1 MQITVGEL
9 GKLLNGEIV
18 GNADILI
25 SKVAKIEEGEH
36 QALSFL
42 SNPKYEQYLYITE
55 SSAVI
60 VNKDFVPSSPVS
72 VTLIKVDDAYA
83 SFTYLLG
90 KFGNSSSN
98 KIGIDHTA
106 VVSTKVIIGK
116 NVYIG
121 AQSCIEENVEI
132 GEDSKI
138 YPQVFLGENV
148 KVGNNCII
156 FPGVKI
162 YHDCVIGNN
171 CIIHSGTVIGS
182 DGFGFAPL
190 PDRSYKK
197 IPQTGNVIIEDDVE
211 IGANCSIDRATMGS
225 TFIRKGV
232 KLDNLIQIAHN
243 VEIGEHTVIAAQS
256 GVAGSSKIGKYCII
270 AGQVG
275 FAGHITVADGSVFGA
290 QSGINSSIKT
300 PEQKWFGSPAFEYK
314 DALKSAIYYK
324 NLSSF
329 DKRIK
334 QLEQEIKELKINN
347 QE

>member
-18 GNADILI
+18 GDADILI

-60 VNKDFVPSSPVS
+60 VNKDFVPSAPVS
-72 VTLIKVDDAYA
+72 TVMIKVDDAYA
-83 SFTYLLG
+83 SFTYILE
-90 KFGNSSSN
+90 KFGNVSSS
-98 KIGIDHTA
+98 KTGIDDSA
-106 VVSTKVIIGK
+106 VISTKVIIGK
-116 NVYIG
+116 KVYIG
-121 AQSCIEENVEI
+121 AHCCIEENVEI

-138 YPQVFLGENV
+138 YPQVFLGKNV
-148 KVGNNCII
+148 KVGYNCII

-171 CIIHSGTVIGS
+171 CIIHSGTVIGC

-211 IGANCSIDRATMGS
+211 IGSNCSIDRATMGS

-243 VEIGEHTVIAAQS
+243 VEIDEHTVIAGQA
-256 GVAGSSKIGKYCII
+256 GIAGSSKVGKYCII
-270 AGQVG
+270 AAQVG
-275 FAGHITVADGSVFGA
+275 IAGHLTIADGSVIGG
-290 QSGINSSIKT
+290 QSGVSGSIKN
-300 PEQKWFGSPAFEYK
+300 PNKKWFGSPAFEYK
-314 DALKSAIYYK
+314 DSIKSSIYFK
-324 NLSSF
+324 QLPSF
-329 DKRIK
+329 EKRISE
-334 QLEQEIKELKINN
+334 LENVIKELKKNN
-347 QE
+347 QS